1 MTPTRKKRALI
12 VLALVMGIGAATSVA
27 VVSLNENMMFF
38 ISPSEVHTQELP
50 PDRQFRLGGVVVDGS
65 VEHASDELRVQFSLT
80 DGAYDVPVVFKGIL
94 PDLFREGQGIVAH
107 GTMRDGRFEAH
118 EVLAK
123 HDENYMPP
131 EVQKALDKTGHPMG
145 SGNAAKTG
153 AGQ

>member
-1 MTPTRKKRALI
+1 MTPKRKKRALI
-12 VLALVMGIGAATSVA
+12 VLALVVGIGAATSVA

-38 ISPSEVHTQELP
+38 ISPSEVHTQDLP
-50 PDRQFRLGGVVVDGS
+50 PDRQFRLGGLVVDGS
-65 VEHASDELRVQFSLT
+65 IQHASEGLQVQFAVT
-80 DGAYDVPVVFKGIL
+80 DGAYDVPVVFNGIL

-107 GTMRDGRFEAH
+107 GFMRNGQFEAH

-145 SGNAAKTG
+145 SGNAGKKG
-153 AGQ
+153 VGQ

>member
-12 VLALVMGIGAATSVA
+12 VAALVAGIGTATAVA
-27 VVSLNENMMFF
+27 VVSMNENMMFF
-38 ISPSEVHTQELP
+38 ISPSDVLNEELP
-50 PDRQFRLGGVVVDGS
+50 PDRQFRLGGLVVDDS
-65 VEHASDELRVQFSLT
+65 IKHADEGLQVQFSVS
-80 DGAYDVPVVFKGIL
+80 DGGHQVPVVFNGIL

-107 GTMRDGRFEAH
+107 GYMRNGRFEAH

-131 EVQKALDKTGHPMG
+131 EVQKALDKTGHN
-145 SGNAAKTG
+145 SG

>member
-1 MTPTRKKRALI
+1 MTPKRKKRALI
-12 VLALVMGIGAATSVA
+12 VLALVVGIGAATSVA

-38 ISPSEVHTQELP
+38 ISPSEVHTQDLP
-50 PDRQFRLGGVVVDGS
+50 PDRQFRLGGLVVDGS
-65 VEHASDELRVQFSLT
+65 IQHASEGLQVQFAVT
-80 DGAYDVPVVFKGIL
+80 DGAYDVPVVFNGIL

-107 GTMRDGRFEAH
+107 GFMRNGQFEAH

-145 SGNAAKTG
+145 SGNAGKKG